1 MFVKGLKEGWNNIR
15 IRKKMIGIY
24 AISVLLPVFFVSLY
38 LTYSMSN
45 AVYSRMV
52 NEAKTDTV
60 RVRDRVNEL
69 LYLMTNISDKI
80 YFDKQLKNIISTK
93 YSSFLEFNNACK
105 SYPALKEYIQYY
117 SQIEAITLYV
127 DNSTMWD
134 NGFFVKTTDTVRKED
149 WYKAAVRSGGNMIW
163 QCFYNNDNNSYY
175 LALVRRIRIDDNG
188 NYAVMVMRVSY
199 SYLTSVI
206 QNEKTTMLMTVDN
219 DRIVLAD
226 DRKKLGTKIDLKG
239 LTAVSGDS
247 EQFLKD
253 VSYENRKVFIVHD
266 SFLPQKTRST
276 IQIINITPT
285 SDITRQ
291 VIDTYTTGIL
301 IALISLVAPVMLMVL
316 FTGNFSKR
324 ILFIRTQ
331 IHRAASGD
339 LDISPGISG
348 SDEIAE
354 LYKDLIK
361 MIGDMKKLLQ
371 ENYEHKLQQQKLLT
385 KQNEAQF
392 KMLASQ
398 INPHFLFNTLES
410 IRMKAFVCGQ
420 REIATVI
427 KLLGK
432 SMRSLLELDDNPQP
446 LKSELDF
453 VRNYLEIQ
461 KFRFAERVDYTIDV
475 QDGIDEKILKVLPLL
490 IQPIVENAFVHGL
503 EQKEGHGRIDIIVNR
518 YNENIMVIVKDDGLG
533 MEAEKLEEVHC
544 KIKESGGKT
553 GKSIGLSNVNQRI
566 KLYYGES
573 YGIRVDSSPGTGTTV
588 WISFPEQCLKIY
600 GRNDNQNA
608 QGFNH

>member
-1 MFVKGLKEGWNNIR
+1 MFIKRLKEGWNNIR

-24 AISVLLPVFFVSLY
+24 IISVLVPVFFVSLY
-38 LTYSMSN
+38 MTYSMSN
-45 AVYSRMV
+45 LVYSRMV

-80 YFDKQLKNIISTK
+80 YFDKQLKTLISTK
-93 YSSFLEFNNACK
+93 YGSFLESIDACK
-105 SYPALKEYIQYY
+105 NYPSLKEYTQYY

-127 DNSTMWD
+127 DNSTICE
-134 NGFFVKTTDTVRKED
+134 NGFFVKTTDTIRKEA

-163 QCFYNNDNNSYY
+163 QCFYNKDNNSYY
-175 LALVRRIRIDDNG
+175 LAFVRRIRIDDNG

-206 QNEKTTMLMTVDN
+206 QNERTTMLMTVDN

-226 DRKKLGTKIDLKG
+226 DREKLGTKIDIKG
-239 LTAVSGDS
+239 LTAFSGDR
-247 EQFLKD
+247 EQILKD
-253 VSYENRKVFIVHD
+253 VTYESRKVFIVCD

-291 VIDTYTTGIL
+291 VFATYITGIA
-301 IALISLVAPVMLMVL
+301 IALISLVIPVLLMVL
-316 FTGNFSKR
+316 FTGSFSER

-339 LDISPGISG
+339 LDIPPDISG

-354 LYKDLIK
+354 LYTDLIK

-371 ENYEHKLQQQKLLT
+371 ENYEHKLQQQQLLT

-410 IRMKAFVCGQ
+410 IRMKAYVCGQ

-461 KFRFAERVDYTIDV
+461 KFRFADRVDYTIEV

-503 EQKEGHGRIDIIVNR
+503 EQKEGSGKIDIIVNR
-518 YNENIMVIVKDDGLG
+518 QDENVLVTVKDNGLG
-533 MEAEKLEEVHC
+533 MDIEKLEEVHR
-544 KIKESGGKT
+544 KIKEAGGKT

-573 YGIRVDSSPGTGTTV
+573 YGIKVDSSPGTGTTV
-588 WISFPEQCLKIY
+588 WISFPEQPV
-600 GRNDNQNA
+600 RNQNIL
-608 QGFNH
+608 GKEW

>member
-1 MFVKGLKEGWNNIR
+1 M
-15 IRKKMIGIY
+15 
-24 AISVLLPVFFVSLY
+24 SLY
-38 LTYSMSN
+38 LTSSMSN
-45 AVYSRMV
+45 LVYSRMV
-52 NEAKTDTV
+52 NEAKTDTL

-69 LYLMTNISDKI
+69 LYLMTNVSDKI

-93 YSSFLEFNNACK
+93 YGSFLESIDALSK
-105 SYPALKEYIQYY
+105 YPVLKEYTQYY
-117 SQIEAITLYV
+117 RQIEAITMYV
-127 DNSTMWD
+127 DNSTICE
-134 NGFFVKTTDTVRKED
+134 NGFFVKTTDAIRKEA

-163 QCFYNNDNNSYY
+163 QCFYNKDNNSYY
-175 LALVRRIRIDDNG
+175 LALVRRISIDDNG

-206 QNEKTTMLMTVDN
+206 QNERTTMLMTVDN

-226 DRKKLGTKIDLKG
+226 DREKLGTKIDIKG
-239 LTAVSGDS
+239 LNPSYGDS
-247 EQFLKD
+247 EQILKN
-253 VSYENRKVFIVHD
+253 VTYENRKVFIVCE

-276 IQIINITPT
+276 LQIINITPT
-285 SDITRQ
+285 SDIKRQ
-291 VIDTYTTGIL
+291 VFATYITGIA
-301 IALISLVAPVMLMVL
+301 IAFISLVVPVLLMLL
-316 FTGNFSKR
+316 FTGSFSDR

-339 LDISPGISG
+339 LDITPGISG

-354 LYKDLIK
+354 LYTDLIK

-410 IRMKAFVCGQ
+410 IRMKAYVCGQ

-461 KFRFAERVDYTIDV
+461 KFRFADRVDYTIDV
-475 QDGIDEKILKVLPLL
+475 QNGIDEKILKVLPLL

-503 EQKEGHGRIDIIVNR
+503 EQKEGSGKIDIIVNR
-518 YNENIMVIVKDDGLG
+518 QHENVLVTVKDNGLG
-533 MEAEKLEEVHC
+533 MESEKLEEVHR
-544 KIKESGGKT
+544 KIKEAGGKT

-588 WISFPEQCLKIY
+588 WISFPEQPVK
-600 GRNDNQNA
+600 NQNIL
-608 QGFNH
+608 GKEW

>member
-1 MFVKGLKEGWNNIR
+1 MFIKRLKEGWNNIR

-24 AISVLLPVFFVSLY
+24 IISVLLPVFFVSLY

-45 AVYSRMV
+45 LVYSRMV
-52 NEAKTDTV
+52 TEAKTDTL

-80 YFDKQLKNIISTK
+80 YFDKQLKKLISAK
-93 YSSFLEFNNACK
+93 YDSFLESIDAWNN
-105 SYPALKEYIQYY
+105 YPALKEYTQYY

-127 DNSTMWD
+127 DNSTICE
-134 NGFFVKTTDTVRKED
+134 NGFFIKTTEAIRQED

-163 QCFYNNDNNSYY
+163 QCFYNSDNNSYY
-175 LALVRRIRIDDNG
+175 LALVRRIRIDDSG

-206 QNEKTTMLMTVDN
+206 QNERTTMLMTVDN

-226 DRKKLGTKIDLKG
+226 NRKKLGTKMDIKG
-239 LTAVSGDS
+239 LTAVSGDR
-247 EQFLKD
+247 EQILKD
-253 VSYENRKVFIVHD
+253 VTYENRKVFIVCD

-285 SDITRQ
+285 SDITSQ
-291 VIDTYTTGIL
+291 VFSTYITGIA
-301 IALISLVAPVMLMVL
+301 IALISLVVPVLLMVL
-316 FTGNFSKR
+316 FTGSFSER

-339 LDISPGISG
+339 LDISPDISG
-348 SDEIAE
+348 SDEIAD
-354 LYKDLIK
+354 LYTDLIK

-410 IRMKAFVCGQ
+410 IRMKAYVCGQ

-432 SMRSLLELDDNPQP
+432 SMRSLLELDDNAQP

-461 KFRFAERVDYTIDV
+461 KFRFADRVDYTIDV

-503 EQKEGHGRIDIIVNR
+503 EQKEGSGKIHIIVKR
-518 YNENIMVIVKDDGLG
+518 QQENILVTVKDNGLG
-533 MEAEKLEEVHC
+533 METRKLEEVQR
-544 KIKESGGKT
+544 KIKEAGGNT

-566 KLYYGES
+566 KLYYGEA

-588 WISFPEQCLKIY
+588 WISFPEQPVKK
-600 GRNDNQNA
+600 QNIL
-608 QGFNH
+608 GKEW